1 MARSTSPL
9 RRYAT
14 PRALKASASCS
25 PFSWSAL
32 ITDEQPSMR
41 CVGVAASAPSHH
53 RCSCWVCAATDDPA
67 AANVAESSVAALKR
81 LIAASGVA
89 QRNLLRC
96 SLDRIVILLPADAD
110 RAPGLRGARQAR

>member
-1 MARSTSPL
+1 MARSNSPL

-25 PFSWSAL
+25 PLSWSAL

-41 CVGVAASAPSHH
+41 CVGVAASAPSHQ

-67 AANVAESSVAALKR
+67 AASVAESSVAAQKR

-89 QRNLLRC
+89 SSQRNLLRC
-96 SLDRIVILLPADAD
+96 SFDRIVILLPADAD
-110 RAPGLRGARQAR
+110 RGPGL